1 MQDYK
6 ITSLKARQIYDSRG
20 LPTVEVDLE
29 LSHKFTGRSSV
40 PSGASVGI
48 YEAIELRDNQP
59 DFYHGKGVSKAL
71 HNICHDISAYILGK
85 TFQTQDQLD
94 ALLIQLDGSAN
105 KSNLGANSILGV
117 SMAFAKAQTIA
128 LNRPL
133 YHREDNDY
141 ILPVPM
147 MNLINGGAHAN
158 NNLVIQEFMI
168 MPAGFETFSDALR
181 AGSEILHSL
190 KGILHR
196 CKLSTSVGD
205 EGGFAPNLES
215 EKQALDILSD
225 AIESAGYQPGV
236 DVFLALDVAAS
247 SFYKNGKYW
256 INRDAL
262 NSEEFST
269 FLVDLIT
276 NFPVF
281 SIEDPYAENDRA
293 AWQSFSE
300 SMGKKVQIVGDD
312 LLASSASLLRAAIQD
327 KIANAILIKPNQV
340 GTLTEIAD
348 SIKLA
353 AKHGYNSIMSHR
365 SGETEDFV
373 IAHLAM
379 LYKIGQ
385 IKTGALC
392 RGERVI
398 KYNELLRI
406 EESLGN
412 KSIFYGEKLLEHFI
426 T

>member
-1 MQDYK
+1 
-6 ITSLKARQIYDSRG
+6 
-20 LPTVEVDLE
+20 
-29 LSHKFTGRSSV
+29 
-40 PSGASVGI
+40 
-48 YEAIELRDNQP
+48 
-59 DFYHGKGVSKAL
+59 
-71 HNICHDISAYILGK
+71 
-85 TFQTQDQLD
+85 
-94 ALLIQLDGSAN
+94 
-105 KSNLGANSILGV
+105 
-117 SMAFAKAQTIA
+117 
-128 LNRPL
+128 
-133 YHREDNDY
+133 
-141 ILPVPM
+141 
-147 MNLINGGAHAN
+147 
-158 NNLVIQEFMI
+158 
-168 MPAGFETFSDALR
+168 
-181 AGSEILHSL
+181 
-190 KGILHR
+190 
-196 CKLSTSVGD
+196 VGD